1 MSQAPESSVS
11 ELPNLEVET
20 DCHTQSKP
28 PRFLMIGA
36 AIAIITFIAVV
47 FFIASL
53 QSERP
58 EAALS
63 PTDPDIKAPVTEVK
77 TESPDAASIA
87 RISELENRL
96 MMLVQQLNVQ
106 SDLIRQNQQ
115 RLIKLDATIEQIA
128 SRTAS
133 EWEVRITQLESTV
146 ADTTASVDT
155 RLTTLEKNRK
165 PQKTAKKKK
174 PLRAPALPFS
184 LLSVDYWDNKPYAV
198 LGYKGDLRHLS
209 PGETLHKWTLISL
222 TSEQVTFR
230 YRNGIKRKLD
240 VEG

>member
-1 MSQAPESSVS
+1 MSQAPDSSVS

-20 DCHTQSKP
+20 DYHTQSKP
-28 PRFLMIGA
+28 PRFFMIGA

-47 FFIASL
+47 FFISSL
-53 QSERP
+53 WSEHP
-58 EAALS
+58 EATLS
-63 PTDPDIKAPVTEVK
+63 PADPETKAPVTEVK
-77 TESPDAASIA
+77 TESPDTTDIA
-87 RISELENRL
+87 RIPELENRL
-96 MMLVQQLNVQ
+96 LMLAQQLNMQ

-115 RLIKLDATIEQIA
+115 RLIELDATIEQIA

-133 EWEVRITQLESTV
+133 EWEERITQLESTV

-155 RLTTLEKNRK
+155 RLTTLEKTRE

-174 PLRAPALPFS
+174 PIWAPALPFS
-184 LLSVDYWDNKPYAV
+184 LLSVDYWDYKPYAV
-198 LGYKGDLRHLS
+198 LGYKGDLQHLS

-230 YRNGIKRKLD
+230 YRNGIKRKLN
-240 VEG
+240 VKG

>member
-1 MSQAPESSVS
+1 MSQAPDSSVS

-20 DCHTQSKP
+20 DCDTQSKP
-28 PRFLMIGA
+28 PRFFMIGA

-47 FFIASL
+47 FFISSL
-53 QSERP
+53 WSERP
-58 EAALS
+58 EATLS
-63 PTDPDIKAPVTEVK
+63 PADPETKAPITEVK
-77 TESPDAASIA
+77 TESPDTTDIA
-87 RISELENRL
+87 RIPELENRL
-96 MMLVQQLNVQ
+96 LMLVQQLNVQ

-115 RLIKLDATIEQIA
+115 KLIELGAAIEQTA

-133 EWEVRITQLESTV
+133 KFEERITHLESTV
-146 ADTTASVDT
+146 ADTTATVDT
-155 RLTTLEKNRK
+155 RLTTLEKT
-165 PQKTAKKKK
+165 QKSKKIAKKKK
-174 PLRAPALPFS
+174 PLWAPALPFS

-230 YRNGIKRKLD
+230 YRNGIKRQLD

>member
-1 MSQAPESSVS
+1 MSQAPDSSVS

-28 PRFLMIGA
+28 PRFFMIGA

-47 FFIASL
+47 FFISPL
-53 QSERP
+53 WSEAP

-63 PTDPDIKAPVTEVK
+63 PADPETKTPVTVEEP
-77 TESPDAASIA
+77 ESPDAASIA

-96 MMLVQQLNVQ
+96 VMLAQQLKAQ
-106 SDLIRQNQQ
+106 SDLIRKNQQ
-115 RLIKLDATIEQIA
+115 GLIDLDATIEQTI

-133 EWEVRITQLESTV
+133 EWEVRITQLKGIV

-155 RLTTLEKNRK
+155 RLTTLEKTRK
-165 PQKTAKKKK
+165 TQKITKKKK
-174 PLRAPALPFS
+174 PIWAPALPFS